1 MLLPA
6 DLPQSRGLDQ
16 PLAQQTATLHMVAL
30 LPQLCEQ
37 LQEVALAVE
46 GSPGLVQRDCAK
58 PLADATRQL
67 PLLLQFCQ
75 DCNPVSFAGKKALTV
90 RPTV

>member
-1 MLLPA
+1 M
-6 DLPQSRGLDQ
+6 
-16 PLAQQTATLHMVAL
+16 

-46 GSPGLVQRDCAK
+46 GSPRLVERGCAK
-58 PLADATRQL
+58 PLADALRQL

-75 DCNPVSFAGKKALTV
+75 YHYAVSFAGKKVMTALLTV
-90 RPTV
+90 